1 MIKDFF
7 TVVLYQPLFNLLT
20 FFSFLVPGHSIG
32 GGIILLTIF
41 IRLALWAP
49 QNKALKA
56 PLAMRQY
63 QDEIKAIQER
73 HSGDRAAQSQAML
86 AFYREKG
93 VNPLSGCLPLLIQL
107 PILIVLY
114 NVFITGLRQT
124 GNDLLYSFTPHQDSI
139 NSFFFG
145 IDLARPEPWI
155 LPISAALI
163 QFIQTRQMIH
173 LNPIANKSAN
183 DPSAMMNKQMQ
194 YLFPLMTLFISRSL
208 PAGLALYWAASG
220 LVSIFQQY
228 LLVKTF
234 RPAPMTKIT
243 VRRRG

>member
-1 MIKDFF
+1 RDFF
-7 TVVLYQPLFNLLT
+7 TVILYQPLFNLLT

-32 GGIILLTIF
+32 WGIILLTIF
-41 IRLALWAP
+41 IRLALWLP

-56 PLAMRQY
+56 PLLMRQY
-63 QDEIKAIQER
+63 ADEIKAIQER
-73 HSGDRAAQSQAML
+73 FKDDRAAQSQAML

-114 NVFITGLRQT
+114 QVFIAGLHQTRQ
-124 GNDLLYSFTPHQDSI
+124 DLLYSFTPHQDSV
-139 NSFFFG
+139 NSLFLG

-155 LPISAALI
+155 LPITAALI
-163 QFIQTRQMIH
+163 QFFQSRQMMKM
-173 LNPIANKSAN
+173 NPPTVRSKD
-183 DPSAMMNKQMQ
+183 DPMAMMNKQML
-194 YLFPLMTLFISRSL
+194 YLFPIMTLFISRTL

-220 LVSIFQQY
+220 LVSIIQQY

-234 RPAPMTKIT
+234 RPPAASKVI
-243 VRRRG
+243 VRRKE